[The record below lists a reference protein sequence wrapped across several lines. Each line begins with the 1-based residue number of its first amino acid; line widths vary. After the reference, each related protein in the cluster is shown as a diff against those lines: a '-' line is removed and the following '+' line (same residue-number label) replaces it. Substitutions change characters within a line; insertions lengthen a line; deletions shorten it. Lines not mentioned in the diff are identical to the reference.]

1 MKKKI
6 VITGIVLVAVV
17 ILAVVCYNIY
27 RYPATFRRL
36 SNQSLNEEQVN
47 ELKDEILAKADKK
60 ILVAYFSYSGT
71 TQQVATSLSEK
82 TGADLFEITPKNSY
96 SNVYTQSNSEIRRGV
111 KPALAQEVSNM
122 DAYDIVFV
130 GYPVWWH
137 ATPAPINSFLES
149 YDLTGKLIIP
159 FCTSGESDIS
169 ETMPTFLDSC
179 DGLAVFGQKR
189 ISSISQIDA
198 WLEELQLNS
207 STQEIA
213 ETFEV
218 SETSGIPETTLS
230 ELPSVDGK
238 ILIVYFSWSSSGNTE
253 KMANCIGEQTGG
265 DLFALEPLNPY
276 PTDYN
281 QCGEVAKIERDENA
295 RPEIANLPESISEYD
310 TIFVGYPIW
319 WHTAPM
325 IIGTFLENYDL
336 SGVEI
341 YPFSQ
346 SASMDTE
353 QFHNSMEFVRE
364 NAVGANVHDG
374 LFVKAED
381 TNGIQEYLKANG
393 FVK

>member
-6 VITGIVLVAVV
+6 MITGIVLVAVV
-17 ILAVVCYNIY
+17 ILAVASYNIY

-71 TQQVATSLSEK
+71 TKQVATSLSEK
-82 TGADLFEITPKNSY
+82 TGADLFEITPQNSY

-111 KPALAQEVSNM
+111 KPVLAQEVSNM

-207 STQEIA
+207 ST
-213 ETFEV
+213 
-218 SETSGIPETTLS
+218 S
-230 ELPSVDGK
+230 
-238 ILIVYFSWSSSGNTE
+238 
-253 KMANCIGEQTGG
+253 
-265 DLFALEPLNPY
+265 
-276 PTDYN
+276 
-281 QCGEVAKIERDENA
+281 EVA
-295 RPEIANLPESISEYD
+295 IAVN
-310 TIFVGYPIW
+310 
-319 WHTAPM
+319 
-325 IIGTFLENYDL
+325 
-336 SGVEI
+336 
-341 YPFSQ
+341 
-346 SASMDTE
+346 
-353 QFHNSMEFVRE
+353 
-364 NAVGANVHDG
+364 G
-374 LFVKAED
+374 LAKE
-381 TNGIQEYLKANG
+381 
-393 FVK
+393 